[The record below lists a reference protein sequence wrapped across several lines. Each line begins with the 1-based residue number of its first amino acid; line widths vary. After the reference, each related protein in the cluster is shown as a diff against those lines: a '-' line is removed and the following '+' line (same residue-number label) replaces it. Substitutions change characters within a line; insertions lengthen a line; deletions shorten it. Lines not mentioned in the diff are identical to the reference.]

1 MALGISIL
9 SSMATQKLLIELV
22 EAAQDASPLRA
33 TCTAVGGVDAAKR
46 VRAAERFDI
55 VVLAADVIDQLMAQG
70 HLLAGSRV
78 DLVTS
83 GVVIAVPAGANEPRV
98 TTVEQLM
105 AAVLAASS
113 IGFSTGPSGLH
124 LTQLFER
131 WGITQ
136 QIANRLVQAPP
147 GVPVGSL
154 IASGQVSLGFQQRS
168 ELMFQSGI
176 TLLGPLPAAVQI
188 TTTFSAAISTLC
200 DKVTSAQ
207 SLLGFFASAP
217 VADIKRR
224 NGMEPA

>member
-1 MALGISIL
+1 
-9 SSMATQKLLIELV
+9 MATRKLMIDLGD
-22 EAAQDASPLRA
+22 AAQSATSLRA

-46 VRAAERFDI
+46 VRAGERFDI
-55 VVLAADVIDQLMAQG
+55 VALAADVIDQLMAQG
-70 HLLAGSRV
+70 HLLAGSQV

-83 GVVIAVPAGANEPRV
+83 GVEIAVPAGANEPMV
-98 TTVEQLM
+98 TTEEQLV
-105 AAVLAASS
+105 AAVLAANS
-113 IGFSTGPSGLH
+113 IGFSTGPSGVH

-154 IASGQVSLGFQQRS
+154 VASGQVSLGFQQRS

-207 SLLGFFASAP
+207 ALLGFFASAQ